1 MFVLFCKNMID
12 FQKIRNKQK
21 GLFFVIAIVVIFSF
35 VILFTPDAE
44 EIVFGQGRQTESG
57 LYGQITL
64 EDDEQDV
71 TLEEW
76 RESRRMV
83 IAQMGPYASNLG
95 DDFLDTRT
103 VQILREKAL
112 MGKLDIQ
119 PTQSDTDAWISELL
133 NRGLESLPAESKP
146 TRQEAL
152 KNLFLRYGAPY
163 RSRGDSEEDVQ
174 MKGAAQLEAFARYQ
188 VGNEQLR
195 SLGGVSGVL
204 VSAKE
209 AEIKYR
215 EDNLSYVAEG
225 IFLNYTNYLPLVQAS
240 EDQLKK
246 HYTNTLSEHRIP
258 EKRRLSYVTFPATN
272 YLDEAEKQ
280 FNALDVVNRD
290 GFLTNYW
297 PGITILPGYKT
308 NSISALAKL
317 IVPIRTNE
325 YAGMKLEEATA
336 NIREEILTKSW
347 GLKAGLASVE
357 AYKAGLDFQKS
368 VEATHK
374 AQPALDTLEKMA
386 LLQNLTATTTMPVSD
401 GNNPV
406 PGLSGVTASQIFGL
420 SITNAFIVGDPFSGG
435 ASEFYI
441 ASLKQIIPSRNRS
454 YAEAKNK
461 VTTAYKKAEGIKLMK
476 EAGQKIYQSIKD
488 GKSLDVVAKENN
500 ISVTKLGPF
509 NSAGGVI
516 PNLDNKANSEDF
528 RTQALGLETGETSE
542 LITSSTDS
550 SDATSEEAA
559 FVVKLTEKIPVSR
572 EKFDS
577 EFPAYL
583 ENERSSAA
591 ARGFADWLQRQTAE
605 LYRFTLK
612 TYVEGEGTVE
622 VSSEDGNSGF
632 YKQGTRVKII
642 ARPAENFDFKEWSGG
657 VIVNTA
663 VATNEVVVS
672 RNTSVTASFVKKDTL

>member
-1 MFVLFCKNMID
+1 
-12 FQKIRNKQK
+12 
-21 GLFFVIAIVVIFSF
+21 
-35 VILFTPDAE
+35 
-44 EIVFGQGRQTESG
+44 
-57 LYGQITL
+57 
-64 EDDEQDV
+64 
-71 TLEEW
+71 
-76 RESRRMV
+76 
-83 IAQMGPYASNLG
+83 MGPYASNLG

-225 IFLNYTNYLPLVQAS
+225 IFLNHTNYLPLVQAS

-325 YAGMKLEEATA
+325 YAG
-336 NIREEILTKSW
+336 
-347 GLKAGLASVE
+347 
-357 AYKAGLDFQKS
+357 
-368 VEATHK
+368 
-374 AQPALDTLEKMA
+374 
-386 LLQNLTATTTMPVSD
+386 
-401 GNNPV
+401 
-406 PGLSGVTASQIFGL
+406 
-420 SITNAFIVGDPFSGG
+420 
-435 ASEFYI
+435 
-441 ASLKQIIPSRNRS
+441 
-454 YAEAKNK
+454 
-461 VTTAYKKAEGIKLMK
+461 
-476 EAGQKIYQSIKD
+476 
-488 GKSLDVVAKENN
+488 
-500 ISVTKLGPF
+500 
-509 NSAGGVI
+509 
-516 PNLDNKANSEDF
+516 
-528 RTQALGLETGETSE
+528 
-542 LITSSTDS
+542 
-550 SDATSEEAA
+550 
-559 FVVKLTEKIPVSR
+559 
-572 EKFDS
+572 
-577 EFPAYL
+577 
-583 ENERSSAA
+583 
-591 ARGFADWLQRQTAE
+591 
-605 LYRFTLK
+605 
-612 TYVEGEGTVE
+612 
-622 VSSEDGNSGF
+622 
-632 YKQGTRVKII
+632 
-642 ARPAENFDFKEWSGG
+642 
-657 VIVNTA
+657 
-663 VATNEVVVS
+663 
-672 RNTSVTASFVKKDTL
+672 